1 MVPMWTCEVRA
12 TLAPFVH
19 CFKVH
24 ISGHIQTVLYKNEH
38 KGQYDGCVKWQ
49 DVTKCWIS
57 SMPSVISG
65 LRRIMD
71 KIFALLGCCA
81 TLISSE
87 FPTFRDN
94 LSVPSPRVKQ
104 SKTIRYIFVF
114 AENCVG
120 EELTPT
126 RPGPIRIPNCTLTIG
141 KSKGHPATGRGGPR
155 GSG

>member
-1 MVPMWTCEVRA
+1 VNLWSESNPGAICSLLQSSYLWTYTDCIVQKW
-12 TLAPFVH
+12 T
-19 CFKVH
+19 
-24 ISGHIQTVLYKNEH
+24 QMTVWRLREMARC
-38 KGQYDGCVKWQ
+38 D
-49 DVTKCWIS
+49 KCWIS